1 MKYLIASD
9 IHGSAFYCKK
19 LLDLYEK
26 TQCQTLILLGD
37 LLYHGPRNELPL
49 EYNPKEVLTM
59 LNDFAKTNRILC
71 VRGNCDA
78 EVDQMVLEFP
88 IMATY
93 AVLDLAGHFTFLT
106 HGHIYGEDN
115 PVRLKKG
122 DILIQGHTHIQR
134 KIQKDGILFLN
145 PGSTSLPKGDGYNGC
160 LIFEK
165 TKDLEDKEIGIFKFM
180 DLNGKE
186 IDFIKTDTLEQ

>member
-19 LLDLYEK
+19 LLALYEK
-26 TQCQTLILLGD
+26 THCQTLVLLGD
-37 LLYHGPRNELPL
+37 LLYHGPRNELPAK
-49 EYNPKEVLTM
+49 YNPKEVLTM
-59 LNDFAKTNRILC
+59 LNDFSKTNRILC

-78 EVDQMVLEFP
+78 EVDQMVLDFP

-93 AVLDLAGHFTFLT
+93 AILDFAGHFTFIT

-115 PVRLKKG
+115 PPCLKKG

-145 PGSTSLPKGDGYNGC
+145 PGSTSLPKGGTYNGC
-160 LIFEK
+160 IIFEQ
-165 TKDLEDKEIGIFKFM
+165 TKDFEDRDMGLFKFV
-180 DLNGKE
+180 DLDGKE
-186 IDFIKTDTLEQ
+186 RDFIKTNVFV